1 MVEFHTKCLL
11 TSLVL
16 GVHWIRNVDRLH
28 TEFRKILDI
37 IRERGKMETFFWTGK
52 RNILRDVSPTLTRI
66 GISQE
71 MTQADWKIKGYSTF
85 NPDVRTNLN
94 PTH

>member
-1 MVEFHTKCLL
+1 
-11 TSLVL
+11 
-16 GVHWIRNVDRLH
+16 
-28 TEFRKILDI
+28 
-37 IRERGKMETFFWTGK
+37 METFFWTGK